1 MVVMDGLDL
10 VFGTR
15 RDRYYVPLPWS
26 LQAYSPQRH
35 NSNPYFRRTEAWA
48 VTRAAWSSRAAG
60 PLPHRQP
67 SNASKSAI
75 VQTASLYDFNRT
87 CSRRTTR
94 KSRGR
99 RRFLPQVAYGRRRS
113 IKNPSG
119 VILDRDGTLGALL
132 TVTTLAG
139 IDEGALNRIEARS
152 RPIDLRIGATV
163 FLAALAEHPALGA
176 SLCHLLA
183 ARLRWTITLLQ
194 DAAFERCG
202 G

>member
-1 MVVMDGLDL
+1 M
-10 VFGTR
+10 
-15 RDRYYVPLPWS
+15 
-26 LQAYSPQRH
+26 
-35 NSNPYFRRTEAWA
+35 
-48 VTRAAWSSRAAG
+48 
-60 PLPHRQP
+60 
-67 SNASKSAI
+67 
-75 VQTASLYDFNRT
+75 
-87 CSRRTTR
+87 
-94 KSRGR
+94 
-99 RRFLPQVAYGRRRS
+99 
-113 IKNPSG
+113 
-119 VILDRDGTLGALL
+119 ILDRDGTLGALL